1 LTRGSR
7 AGWRST
13 SGQASLGIGQSSLD
27 IGHPAPEVDSSALF
41 SRAPARW
48 CKVLTPLPIAP
59 EDLPLM
65 HDCIRPGL
73 AARSALLAAA
83 LVTLLASAGARAQ
96 SEGATISLGVGQ
108 QKIITVSNVQRVA
121 IGDPDVADVK
131 QVGGGSELLVT
142 GVAEGRTS
150 LLVWRVNDSRISY
163 LVVVRKQDPKEVV
176 SEVRALL
183 GDREGI
189 QIRVV
194 GDRVYL
200 DGETITT
207 DDYERVGQIVSL
219 YPSVKSFVRPSGN
232 AKRLAAE
239 SLNRAF
245 QKAGLRG
252 VQATVLGGTIFLE
265 GWVESKED
273 IAKADM
279 VVKAVGEKAEN
290 LLTVG
295 TKRMVLVEVEFVEV
309 AFSDNKLVG
318 FKPPLHLISAD
329 GTGAVFN
336 LVKPLPGLGDTQTIP
351 VAYLGA
357 TLNATTDFS
366 IGARFDY
373 GYTRVLSQ
381 PKLVCASGEKAE
393 FLAGGEIP
401 LLIVTA
407 NQFAV
412 EFKKFGIIL
421 NITPTADKSGN
432 IGTEVY
438 AEVSAVDQTLA
449 IRANGFEVPGFKI
462 RNVKTNV
469 TVKDGETIALSGLF
483 NYNEDKEVS
492 KVPLLGHI
500 PIIGELFKS
509 RNFIDSKTELAI
521 YITPHIATPNSK
533 EVKELIQDARKLY
546 KDAQDSVSFSLFD

>member
-1 LTRGSR
+1 MLCYRLGHLARGSMPGLV
-7 AGWRST
+7 A
-13 SGQASLGIGQSSLD
+13 ALGLI
-27 IGHPAPEVDSSALF
+27 AALF
-41 SRAPARW
+41 MLGP
-48 CKVLTPLPIAP
+48 
-59 EDLPLM
+59 
-65 HDCIRPGL
+65 
-73 AARSALLAAA
+73 AAA
-83 LVTLLASAGARAQ
+83 LAQ
-96 SEGATISLGVGQ
+96 SEGSTISLGVGQ
-108 QKIITVSNVQRVA
+108 QKIVSVSNVQRVA
-121 IGDPDVADVK
+121 IGDPDIADVK
-131 QVGGGSELLVT
+131 QVGGGNELLVT

-150 LLVWRVNDSRISY
+150 LLVWRVNDSRINY
-163 LVVVRKQDPKEVV
+163 LIVVRKQDPKEVV

-194 GDRVYL
+194 GAGVYL

-207 DDYERVGQIVSL
+207 DDYERVQQIIAL

-252 VQATVLGGTIFLE
+252 VNATVLGGTIFLE
-265 GWVESKED
+265 GWVEAKED

-279 VVKAVGEKAEN
+279 VVKAVGERAEN

-309 AFSDNKLVG
+309 SYADNKLVG
-318 FKPPLHLISAD
+318 FKPPLHLVSGD
-329 GTGAVFN
+329 GSGMIFN
-336 LVKPLPGLGDTQTIP
+336 LVKPLPALGDVGTTPI
-351 VAYLGA
+351 ASLTT

-366 IGARFDY
+366 VGARFDY
-373 GYTRVLSQ
+373 GFTRVLSQ
-381 PKLVCASGEKAE
+381 PKLICASGEKAE

-412 EFKKFGIIL
+412 EWKKFGIIL

-438 AEVSAVDQTLA
+438 AEVSDIDRTLS
-449 IRANGFEVPGFKI
+449 IRANGFEVPGFRI
-462 RNVKTNV
+462 RDVKTNV

-500 PIIGELFKS
+500 PILGELFKS
-509 RNFIDSKTELAI
+509 RNFIDRKTELAI
-521 YITPHIATPNSK
+521 YVTPHIATPNSK